1 MNSSWPGLSRPSRGG
16 RHCSPKRDAR
26 HKAGHDKLFVVC
38 TLPRNYYHLILRSP
52 PLSPR
57 YAQVFRNSN
66 KLLHLSWDISRMQA
80 FFLEEF
86 CIVLLPAH
94 PGAPSRGVLIGG
106 AGAAPADGL
115 ASHLREPRGCCPALL
130 RGPAI
135 GGSSPPDE
143 CRRKPAGSGGRKV
156 GPVVGGAVPA
166 AKIAAVERREA
177 SVSRGRLRRLR
188 KLVYGARRA
197 PRLASVE
204 LLMRLSALRSLGHFS
219 GDDSPGPP
227 GDTKTGGPVA

>member
-1 MNSSWPGLSRPSRGG
+1 M
-16 RHCSPKRDAR
+16 
-26 HKAGHDKLFVVC
+26 KAF
-38 TLPRNYYHLILRSP
+38 
-52 PLSPR
+52 PLSEMRATSAGMTTNKFSSESHPRAGPLPPRRCYPALCTDFLSTR
-57 YAQVFRNSN
+57 YAQVFPNRT
-66 KLLHLSWDISRMQA
+66 KLLHLSWDISCMHA
-80 FFLEEF
+80 FFLDEF

-130 RGPAI
+130 RGLAI

-143 CRRKPAGSGGRKV
+143 CGRKPAGSGGRKV
-156 GPVVGGAVPA
+156 GPVVVGAVPA

-204 LLMRLSALRSLGHFS
+204 LLTRLSALRSLGSVPGKKKQAHP
-219 GDDSPGPP
+219 SP
-227 GDTKTGGPVA
+227 DKTRAMTLGCLTL

>member
-1 MNSSWPGLSRPSRGG
+1 M
-16 RHCSPKRDAR
+16 K
-26 HKAGHDKLFVVC
+26 
-38 TLPRNYYHLILRSP
+38 
-52 PLSPR
+52 
-57 YAQVFRNSN
+57 
-66 KLLHLSWDISRMQA
+66 A
-80 FFLEEF
+80 FFREEF

-130 RGPAI
+130 RGLAMF
-135 GGSSPPDE
+135 GSSPPDE
-143 CRRKPAGSGGRKV
+143 CRRKPAGSGGRRSV
-156 GPVVGGAVPA
+156 RVVGGAVPA

-219 GDDSPGPP
+219 GDDSPRPGRYDDRRTRRLTKHGPMTLGCLTFESVSLVMAGFVP
-227 GDTKTGGPVA
+227 AISIRKALLA

>member
-1 MNSSWPGLSRPSRGG
+1 
-16 RHCSPKRDAR
+16 
-26 HKAGHDKLFVVC
+26 
-38 TLPRNYYHLILRSP
+38 
-52 PLSPR
+52 
-57 YAQVFRNSN
+57 
-66 KLLHLSWDISRMQA
+66 MQA
-80 FFLEEF
+80 FFREEF
-86 CIVLLPAH
+86 CILLLPAH

-115 ASHLREPRGCCPALL
+115 ASHLREPRGSCPALQ

-156 GPVVGGAVPA
+156 GPVVVGAVPA

-204 LLMRLSALRSLGHFS
+204 LLMRLSALRSLGFEGS
-219 GDDSPGPP
+219 DDRRTRRL
-227 GDTKTGGPVA
+227 TKTRADDAWLFDTVGAQNIPPHPEERRSRVSKDGQRARACMVRDASLRDAPHHEGRGRRRDARLFEN

>member
-1 MNSSWPGLSRPSRGG
+1 M
-16 RHCSPKRDAR
+16 K
-26 HKAGHDKLFVVC
+26 
-38 TLPRNYYHLILRSP
+38 
-52 PLSPR
+52 
-57 YAQVFRNSN
+57 
-66 KLLHLSWDISRMQA
+66 A
-80 FFLEEF
+80 FFPEEF
-86 CIVLLPAH
+86 CILLLPAH

-115 ASHLREPRGCCPALL
+115 ASHLREPRGCCPALQ

-156 GPVVGGAVPA
+156 GPVVVGAVPA

-219 GDDSPGPP
+219 GDDSPGPIFRGRLP
-227 GDTKTGGPVA
+227 RAPWGYEDRRTRRLTKTRADDAWLFDRLNRMIWARAARSLSLSPPGRGRRSGDCPGAPQDQDGNEVAIAATGR